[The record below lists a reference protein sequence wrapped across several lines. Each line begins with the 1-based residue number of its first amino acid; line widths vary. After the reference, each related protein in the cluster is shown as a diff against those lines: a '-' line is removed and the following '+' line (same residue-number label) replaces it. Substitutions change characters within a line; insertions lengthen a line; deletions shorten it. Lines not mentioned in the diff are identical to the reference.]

1 MTTNPNE
8 PFRDGRIALSLAGEI
23 AAASAGRRYKIMEIC
38 GTHTMSISR
47 NGIRSLL
54 PENVELVSGPGCPV
68 CVTAQGDIDLF
79 FDIIDKGASVV
90 TFGDLLK
97 IPGSDGRTLSSARA
111 AGADVRV
118 VYSPL
123 DALKHAEAEPD
134 KNFVFL
140 GVGFET
146 TAPAIAFLAKTAM
159 EKGLKN
165 LSVLSLCKTMPEVI
179 SVLLKD
185 PELKLDGFL
194 CPGHVTA
201 VTGISL
207 YEGVAASGKA
217 AVVAGFE
224 PVEIL
229 DAVLEIVRRVNSGD
243 FRIVN
248 KYKRVVSDGGS
259 PAARAM
265 LDEVFLPETVS
276 WRGLGM
282 LMGSGLRFRDE
293 YAPWDAKKVFGLESR
308 PVDEIKGCKCGS
320 VLTGKIRPDECPLFG
335 RACTAETPVGPCMV
349 SSEGTC
355 AAYYKF
361 IR

>member
-1 MTTNPNE
+1 MNPNE
-8 PFRDGRIALSLAGEI
+8 PFKDAHIARSLAAEI
-23 AAASAGRRYKIMEIC
+23 AAESLGRKYKIMEIC

-54 PENVELVSGPGCPV
+54 PQNVELVSGPGCPV

-79 FDIIDKGASVV
+79 FDITDKGISVI

-97 IPGSDGRTLSSARA
+97 IPGSSGRTLSSARA

-118 VYSPL
+118 IYSPM
-123 DALKHAEAEPD
+123 DAIKHACAEPN

-146 TAPAIAFLAKTAM
+146 TAPAIAFLAKTAN
-159 EKGLKN
+159 ETGLKN

-185 PELKLDGFL
+185 PELHIDGFL

-207 YEGVAASGKA
+207 YDGIVAAKKA

-224 PVEIL
+224 PVEML
-229 DAVLEIVRRVNSGD
+229 DSILEIVRMVNSGD
-243 FRIVN
+243 FKIIN
-248 KYKRVVSDGGS
+248 KYKRVVRDDGN
-259 PAARAM
+259 PVARAV
-265 LDEVFLPETVS
+265 LDEVFMPETVS
-276 WRGLGM
+276 WRGLG
-282 LMGSGLRFRDE
+282 LLSDSGLCFRDE
-293 YAPWDAKKVFGLESR
+293 YSEIDAKKVFSLKSCF
-308 PVDEIKGCKCGS
+308 VNDIKGCKCGA
-320 VLTGKIRPDECPLFG
+320 VLTGKMHPNECPLFG
-335 RACTAETPVGPCMV
+335 KACTAETPIGPCMV

-361 IR
+361 VR